1 MPSFRAL
8 PPSLRPV
15 VRAKAAAPDARSIR
29 VPVAHAMVDCAIYL
43 DGQRLPGKYT
53 HAAALKKVQDL
64 ERAGNEAFVWIGL
77 HEPDQH
83 QMQTV
88 ADVFGLH
95 ELAVEDAVHAHQR
108 PKLERYDQTLFM
120 VLKTVKYVEHESMAN
135 AREVVE
141 TGEIMIFVG
150 RDFVVTVRH
159 GDFSGLAGVRKR
171 LETSPATLKLGPYAV
186 MHAIADHVVDHY
198 LEVTDMIE
206 VDVDSM
212 EVEIFSPRKHTNI
225 ESIYLLKR
233 EVAEL
238 RRSVSPLTLALQ
250 RLATDH
256 NDLVGIEVRRY
267 MRDVLD
273 HNIQA
278 SDRIVSYDDMLSSLV
293 QAALGKVAMQQNVDM
308 RKISAWVAIAAVP
321 TAVAGIYGMNFEH
334 MPELRATWGYPAVLA
349 FIFIICVT
357 LYRVFRKNEWL

>member
-1 MPSFRAL
+1 
-8 PPSLRPV
+8 
-15 VRAKAAAPDARSIR
+15 
-29 VPVAHAMVDCAIYL
+29 MVDCGIYL

-53 HAAALKKVQDL
+53 HAAAIAKVHEL
-64 ERAGNEAFVWIGL
+64 ELAGNEAFVWIGL
-77 HEPDQH
+77 HEPDDH

-108 PKLERYDQTLFM
+108 PKLERYDATLFM
-120 VLKTVKYVEHESMAN
+120 VLKTVNYVEHESMAN

-159 GDFSGLAGVRKR
+159 GDFSGLAGLRKR

-238 RRSVSPLTLALQ
+238 RRCVSPLTLALQ
-250 RLATDH
+250 RLSNDN
-256 NDLVGIEVRRY
+256 NDLVSIEVRRY

-278 SDRIVSYDDMLSSLV
+278 SDRIVSYDDMLSSMV
-293 QAALGKVAMQQNVDM
+293 QAALGKVAMQQNIDM

-334 MPELRATWGYPAVLA
+334 MPELKATWGYPAVVALMLV
-349 FIFIICVT
+349 ICLT
-357 LYRVFRKNEWL
+357 LYRIFRSNEWL